1 MAFPHKE
8 RDVGG
13 RCFNSLQILFIGVC
27 PNLESLMEGMRSFT
41 ALRTLIIAEC
51 PRLSSLPKHLPALEN
66 LIIGDC
72 ESLDLGNRN
81 GEKEGNIQGFG
92 SLRNLY
98 ISELPKLEILP
109 RWLFQVPTSNNL
121 LYLSIDNC
129 ENFRALSES
138 LSLTSLDTLV
148 IKDCSE
154 LLALPEGMGHLTAL
168 RQLQIERCD
177 NLAALPEKMRRLT
190 ALTQLKIEGCPKLAE
205 RCKPRTGEDWNKI
218 AHVKDIYL
226 NGQKIQVRKSG
237 LDDEAAA
244 GTSGE
249 PQMEFPGVVLQLY
262 FISLFDSVF

>member
-13 RCFNSLQILFIGVC
+13 RCFNSLQILFIGGC

-41 ALRTLIIAEC
+41 ALRTLIIGNV
-51 PRLSSLPKHLPALEN
+51 HN

-92 SLRNLY
+92 SLRNLH

-109 RWLFQVPTSNNL
+109 RWLFQVPTSNTL
-121 LYLSIDNC
+121 LYLSIDDC
-129 ENFRALSES
+129 ENFRALSEEEES

-148 IKDCSE
+148 IKGCSQ

-168 RQLQIERCD
+168 RQLQIECCG

-190 ALTQLKIEGCPKLAE
+190 ALTQLKIEGCPELAE

-218 AHVKDIYL
+218 AHVQDIYL
-226 NGQKIQVRKSG
+226 DGQKIQVRKSG
-237 LDDEAAA
+237 LDEAAA

>member
-1 MAFPHKE
+1 
-8 RDVGG
+8 
-13 RCFNSLQILFIGVC
+13 
-27 PNLESLMEGMRSFT
+27 MRSFT